1 MKAKFFLLIFCSF
14 FFGFLDSVAINPCS
28 LNLNPKEILEFF
40 DQSSS
45 FEEREKLWKDLVG
58 QDSYEGS
65 SYQNYRLSRSI
76 LGNVEYLNFKKPE
89 SVVSFLDLINIES
102 SFSHRSRLYSL
113 YVHKRD
119 LYMGEKNQNKE
130 LLDRILEAMVEI
142 RAVKKDVQVEAYK
155 KGVQLPDDDS
165 LLETLWKRNKPGGE
179 NEKWDKENDDQKEV
193 LKNFLS
199 ERLIGGSFDFS
210 KLKDVMNYLGF
221 SFNDINKRVLW
232 NEVKRYYPRYKN
244 KSYKGKKDDNN
255 LKNFLN
261 EQYLLTGEKPSL
273 FFEVLMTAYNPLP
286 EQTDSTP
293 FESASGKLVKEGYAA
308 ISKDLEKR
316 FPLGSFIELVI
327 VCEIDSKGNCLGSDS
342 SKVGDLFRL
351 KIEDRMHSRKKN
363 QIDIFLMCKE
373 DAIKFGRRKALL
385 LSK

>member
-1 MKAKFFLLIFCSF
+1 MKAKFFLLIFSSF
-14 FFGFLDSVAINPCS
+14 FLGFLDSVAINPCS

-40 DQSSS
+40 DQDSS
-45 FEEREKLWKDLVG
+45 FEEREKLWEDLVG

-65 SYQNYRLSRSI
+65 SSQNYRLSRSI
-76 LGNVEYLNFKKPE
+76 LGNIEYLNFKKPE
-89 SVVSFLDLINIES
+89 SVVAFLDLINIES

-130 LLDRILEAMVEI
+130 LLDRILKAIIEI

-155 KGVQLPDDDS
+155 KGVQLPDDNS
-165 LLETLWKRNKPGGE
+165 LLETLWKRNEPGGE
-179 NEKWDKENDDQKEV
+179 NDKWDKENDKQKEV

-199 ERLIGGSFDFS
+199 ERLIGGNFDFS

-221 SFNDINKRVLW
+221 SLNDINKRVLW
-232 NEVKRYYPRYKN
+232 DEVKRYYPRYKN

-255 LKNFLN
+255 LRDFLN

-293 FESASGKLVKEGYAA
+293 FESASGKLVKEGYVA
-308 ISKDLEKR
+308 ISKDLEER
-316 FPLGSFIELVI
+316 FPLGSFIDLVI
-327 VCEIDSKGNCLGSDS
+327 VCEIDSKGNCLESGASQ
-342 SKVGDLFRL
+342 VGDLFRL

-373 DAIKFGRRKALL
+373 DAIRFGRRKALL

>member
-1 MKAKFFLLIFCSF
+1 M
-14 FFGFLDSVAINPCS
+14 
-28 LNLNPKEILEFF
+28 
-40 DQSSS
+40 
-45 FEEREKLWKDLVG
+45 
-58 QDSYEGS
+58 
-65 SYQNYRLSRSI
+65 
-76 LGNVEYLNFKKPE
+76 
-89 SVVSFLDLINIES
+89 
-102 SFSHRSRLYSL
+102 
-113 YVHKRD
+113 
-119 LYMGEKNQNKE
+119 
-130 LLDRILEAMVEI
+130 
-142 RAVKKDVQVEAYK
+142 
-155 KGVQLPDDDS
+155 
-165 LLETLWKRNKPGGE
+165 KPGGE

-210 KLKDVMNYLGF
+210 KLKDVVNYLGF

-308 ISKDLEKR
+308 LSKDLEKR
-316 FPLGSFIELVI
+316 FPLG
-327 VCEIDSKGNCLGSDS
+327 
-342 SKVGDLFRL
+342 
-351 KIEDRMHSRKKN
+351 
-363 QIDIFLMCKE
+363 
-373 DAIKFGRRKALL
+373 
-385 LSK
+385 LSLIHI